1 MKPLPEVNNRK
12 QARYVLPESTA
23 LAVIGGLDLC
33 YTVYLLATGAA
44 HEGNP
49 LFDWLLE
56 EYGPLGFVVGKAPML
71 AVPLAVAELA
81 RKKNEPFVRSALRL
95 CIVLYLFIYLF
106 SILR

>member
-12 QARYVLPESTA
+12 EARYVLPESTA
-23 LAVIGGLDLC
+23 LVVIGGLDLC
-33 YTVYLLATGAA
+33 YTVYLLATGTA

-56 EYGPLGFVVGKAPML
+56 EYGPLGFVVGKALML
-71 AVPLAVAELA
+71 AIPLSIAELA
-81 RKKNEPFVRSALRL
+81 RKKHESFVRSAIRV
-95 CIVLYLFIYLF
+95 CILLNLVIYLF